1 MSTSSDDTPIQNA
14 IREIALD
21 YLNKGWNPLP
31 IPYRKKERPPVGF
44 TGASGRLVT
53 HDDIEEWTSHGKWGN
68 LAVRVPCDV
77 IGIDVDHYDDHCGGD
92 RIEEAERRLGGLPS
106 TYASTSRP
114 RTPSGI
120 WFYRVPPLSGG
131 QRWKAD
137 PFPHVQIIQFGHRY
151 AIVEP
156 SVHPTTERGYCW
168 YGPNGEA
175 IEAPP
180 AVDELTELPWA
191 WIQELLDSP
200 RENKTSPPV
209 ERVAEPVLHATNRH
223 AAVQRVL
230 DAWDETKRGGRHDSA
245 TRAILALVRLD
256 DQGYPGADT
265 ALRELIEEFRQLVTS
280 DGSRTQSE
288 AEDEVRRMFEG
299 AEHKVRTTPATCQ
312 PYDPNQEWVPDLNWI
327 ADGGTQPEVPPS
339 LSTPPDINLPDDFW
353 DRRPSLAKIRDAA
366 RSTMTSPDALL
377 GVTLARVA
385 TLVPPEVQLPKTGAT
400 KTLNLAV
407 ALVGRPGQGKS
418 SANQVGREFVPW
430 PDGESHEITVG
441 TGEGFIEAY
450 LETSRENG
458 KVVKSMTRKVNLF
471 YIDEGKSL
479 LEIGSRK
486 GSTIM
491 ETIRSAISGETL
503 GQRNAT
509 AETSRRLDA
518 NSYRA
523 AIIIGLQPRIAL
535 DLLNDSHG
543 GTPQRFIW
551 LHAGDPNAPRPND
564 RPEWP
569 GALKMG
575 SSIDKIFRGVSFP
588 TCLTIDDS
596 IREQIAD
603 ESWQNITGARV
614 ISEEDTHAVLA
625 RLKIA
630 SLLAILEGRAHI
642 NREDWDLAGLVVEFS
657 HRVRAWL
664 RKDAAVEVR
673 RREQETTLRAVR
685 REQTVETAREQRA
698 LVGSATTIA
707 RYCHKHPG
715 RNFARR
721 ELQTRPKSEWRRH
734 ATIDEAL
741 EYALE
746 KKWIE
751 RRGDEYGAGSV
762 TPSRALS

>member
-1 MSTSSDDTPIQNA
+1 LSTSSDDTPIQNA
-14 IREIALD
+14 IHEIALD
-21 YLNKGWNPLP
+21 YLDKGWNPLP

-44 TGASGRLVT
+44 TGANGRLVT
-53 HDDIEEWTSHGKWGN
+53 RDDIEEWTRHSNWGN
-68 LAVRVPCDV
+68 IAVRLPRDV
-77 IGIDVDHYDDHCGGD
+77 IGIDVDHYGDHCGGD

-114 RTPSGI
+114 HTASSI

-156 SVHPTTERGYCW
+156 SVHPTTERLYRW
-168 YGPNGEA
+168 YDPTGEP
-175 IEAPP
+175 IDAPP
-180 AVDELTELPWA
+180 SVDDLTELPWA
-191 WIQELLDSP
+191 WIQELLESSP
-200 RENKTSPPV
+200 DNQTKTTTPS
-209 ERVAEPVLHATNRH
+209 ATKSGGNTTDRH
-223 AAVQRVL
+223 GAVQRVL
-230 DAWDETKRGGRHDSA
+230 DKWNDSKHGGRHDAA
-245 TRAILALVRLD
+245 TRATLALVRLD
-256 DQGYPGADT
+256 DQRYPGADT
-265 ALRELIEEFRQLVTS
+265 ALREVIDDFISLVTS
-280 DGSRTQSE
+280 DGSRTITE
-288 AEDEVRRMFEG
+288 AQDEIRRMFEG
-299 AEHKVRTTPATCQ
+299 AERKVQTTPTTIPA
-312 PYDPNQEWVPDLNWI
+312 YDPNQEWMPDLDWI
-327 ADGGTQPEVPPS
+327 TGDQDEPDAPPS
-339 LSTPPDINLPDDFW
+339 PSMPSNINLPDDFW
-353 DRRPSLAKIRDAA
+353 DRRPSLATIRDAA
-366 RSTMTSPDALL
+366 RSTMTSPDAVL

-385 TLVPPEVQLPKTGAT
+385 TLVPPEVHLPNTGASRS
-400 KTLNLAV
+400 LNIAV

-418 SANQVGREFVPW
+418 SANQVGRELVPW
-430 PDGESHEITVG
+430 PTRESYENTVG

-450 LETSRENG
+450 LETSRDNG
-458 KVVKSMTRKVNLF
+458 KVVKSMVKKSNLF

-486 GSTIM
+486 GATIM

-518 NSYRA
+518 NTYRA

-543 GTPQRFIW
+543 GTPQRFVW
-551 LHAGDPNAPRPND
+551 FHAGDPNAPKPHD

-569 GALKMG
+569 GALDVGQIINKILRG
-575 SSIDKIFRGVSFP
+575 SLLP
-588 TCLTIDDS
+588 TRLTIDKP
-596 IREQIAD
+596 IRDKIEH
-603 ESWQNITGARV
+603 ESWQNLTGECV
-614 ISEEDTHAVLA
+614 ISEEESHSVLA

-630 SLLAILEGRAHI
+630 SLLAVLECRSHVDH
-642 NREDWDLAGLVVEFS
+642 EDWELAGLIVENS
-657 HRVRAWL
+657 HRLRTWL
-664 RKDAAVEVR
+664 RKDAAMDAK

-698 LVGSATTIA
+698 LVGSASTIA

-741 EYALE
+741 EYALD

-751 RRGDEYGAGSV
+751 RRGDEYAAGSA
-762 TPSRALS
+762 TPSKALS